1 MVRKLLLAAVTAIAA
16 TTVAAADVRPEWE
29 DENVIGINKLPYRAT
44 PVLPSTRGA
53 DVRWTS
59 LDGKWRFRWSPNPD
73 ERPADFFSEGFDASG
88 WDSIAV
94 PGHWQLQGFGKP
106 IYTNQPYP
114 FACRPPYVTDTP
126 PADFYSF
133 SHRNPVGSYLREFT
147 IDAPQPDSRYILHFD
162 GVESAMYVWLNGRPL
177 GYSQNSAGPAEFDI
191 TDFLHAGRNRL
202 AVEVYRWCDGS
213 YLEDQDMWRLAGIF
227 RSVGIWRRPDIHVS
241 DYFIR
246 PVLDGD
252 MSGGDVVLAF
262 EVANASGRE
271 AGGLSL
277 EMSVSDA
284 DGKYSEGL
292 PLEAAAPGDTLRG
305 ELRCTV
311 AHPRLWSAET
321 PWLYDVE
328 IRLKRGARTVETLRY
343 HTGFR
348 RISIDGRVFSING
361 RAVKLKGVNRHEFLP
376 RTGRT
381 VDEASMHTD
390 LRMMKQANI
399 NMIRTSHYPD
409 TPLFYE
415 LCDRYGF
422 YVMDDANHES
432 HGLGLGNKVLGD
444 APSWRAAHVDR
455 AVSMVQR
462 DKNHPCV
469 IIWSMGNEGGSG
481 ANLRAMR
488 EATLAID
495 DSRPVYSDTDRS
507 ISDIYDEGYLS
518 PSAYAD
524 LARRVI
530 DRPVFMR
537 EYAYAM
543 GNATGNLREY
553 RDVFY
558 SDLGIIGGAIWEWT
572 DKALIGRRGS
582 RDCDLRGK
590 PAMQGPA
597 EDEYWA
603 IGGDFGDMPN
613 DANFGVDG
621 LLGADRV
628 PHPGYYE
635 VRKVYQNLNFS
646 LADSVPSRVAV
657 SSTYD
662 FLDASAFDY
671 VAEWAV
677 EGKRLTRDT
686 VPLVDGMLAVPR
698 LPAAAPR
705 GERSLS
711 VRAVL
716 REPAIWADRGFAV
729 ACEQFL
735 FGSHLMP
742 QSGRDAD
749 ISVARTDSTATLTA
763 GDCRLCFDLRD
774 GALTGWTEAGRQFL
788 VRPLE
793 PYFWKPA
800 NDVQQHN
807 GYRERLGIWK
817 DAAAGRRVDSFD
829 VVRADSAVSLSF
841 SMSLPAVDAR
851 LGIDYTFRRDGS
863 LTVACSYTP
872 GCDSVALMPKF
883 GFRAGLAAVCD
894 DVGWY
899 GRGEHENYP
908 DRKSSAPVGLYRAS
922 VADLAP
928 DYVMAQDH
936 GCRSDVRRLA
946 LRDSAGRGLCFASTT
961 PFCFRAWRYDE
972 DDIERARHR
981 YELPA
986 RDFIN
991 VNIDAAI
998 HGVGGN
1004 DGWGA
1009 RTEPQ
1014 YTIDAGKPH
1023 NFTFVITP

>member
-1 MVRKLLLAAVTAIAA
+1 MRKTTSVLAALAACAA
-16 TTVAAADVRPEWE
+16 TYAAASDARPEWE
-29 DENVIGINKLPYRAT
+29 NEAVTGINKLPYRAT
-44 PVLPSTRGA
+44 PVLPSTREA
-53 DVRWTS
+53 DGRWTS
-59 LDGKWRFRWSPNPD
+59 LDGEWRFCWSPNPD
-73 ERPADFFSEGFDASG
+73 ERPADFFREGFDASG
-88 WDSIAV
+88 WDTIDV

-114 FACRPPYVTDTP
+114 FACRPPVVTDPP

-133 SHRNPVGSYLREFT
+133 EHRNPVGSYLREFT
-147 IDAPQPDSRYILHFD
+147 VDTPRSDSRYILHFD
-162 GVESAMYVWLNGRPL
+162 GVESAMYVWVNGRKA
-177 GYSQNSAGPAEFDI
+177 GYSQNSASPAEFDI
-191 TDFLHAGRNRL
+191 TDLLRAGRNRL

-227 RSVGIWRRPDIHVS
+227 RSVGIWRRPSVHIS

-246 PVLDGD
+246 PLLNAD
-252 MSGGDVVLAF
+252 MSSGEVVLSF
-262 EVANASGRE
+262 EVANVSGRKT
-271 AGGLSL
+271 AGLSL
-277 EMSVSDA
+277 EMSVAGVAPVRQRLDA
-284 DGKYSEGL
+284 V
-292 PLEAAAPGDTLRG
+292 APGDTLRG
-305 ELRCTV
+305 ELWCAV
-311 AHPRLWSAET
+311 EHPRLWSAET
-321 PWLYDVE
+321 PELYDVE
-328 IRLKRGARTVETLRY
+328 IRLKRGSRTIETLRY

-361 RAVKLKGVNRHEFLP
+361 KAVKLKGVNRHEFLP

-381 VDEASMHTD
+381 VDSASMHTD
-390 LRMMKQANI
+390 LRLMKQANI
-399 NMIRTSHYPD
+399 NMVRTSHYPD

-415 LCDRYGF
+415 LCDRYGI

-432 HGLGLGNKVLGD
+432 HGLGLGNRVLGD

-469 IIWSMGNEGGSG
+469 TIWSMGNEGGSG
-481 ANLRAMR
+481 ANLLAMR

-518 PSAYAD
+518 PQAYAD
-524 LARRVI
+524 LARRVN

-558 SDLGIIGGAIWEWT
+558 SDPGIIGGAIWEWT

-582 RDCDLRGK
+582 EACDLRGK
-590 PAMQGPA
+590 PAMQGPG

-603 IGGDFGDMPN
+603 IGGDFGDVPN

-628 PHPGYYE
+628 PHPGYHE

-646 LADSVPSRVAV
+646 LADSTASRIAV

-662 FLDASAFDY
+662 FLDAADFDY
-671 VAEWAV
+671 VMEWAV
-677 EGKRLTRDT
+677 EGERLSRDT
-686 VPLVDGMLAVPR
+686 VALVGGTLSVPP
-698 LPAAAPR
+698 LPASAPR

-716 REPAIWADRGFAV
+716 RTPTLWADRGFAV
-729 ACEQFL
+729 ACEQFVC
-735 FGSHLMP
+735 GRHLMP
-742 QSGRDAD
+742 QTGRDAGID
-749 ISVARTDSTATLTA
+749 VARTDSTLLLTV
-763 GDCRLCFDLRD
+763 GPGRLCFDLRS
-774 GALTGWTEAGRQFL
+774 GALTEWAEAGHRLL

-807 GYRERLGIWK
+807 GYNERLGIWK
-817 DAAAGRRVDSFD
+817 DASACRRVDTFD
-829 VVRADSAVSLSF
+829 ICRADSAVSLVF
-841 SMSLPAVDAR
+841 GLSLPTVGAR
-851 LGIDYTFRRDGS
+851 CRLDYTLHRDGS
-863 LTVACSYTP
+863 LTVACAYTP
-872 GCDSVALMPKF
+872 GTDSVALMPKF
-883 GFRAGLAAVCD
+883 GFRAGLDADCGEVS
-894 DVGWY
+894 WY

-908 DRKSSAPVGLYRAS
+908 DRKSGAPVGLYHAG
-922 VADLAP
+922 VDDLSP
-928 DYVMAQDH
+928 DYVMAQDN
-936 GCRSDVRRLA
+936 GCRSDVRRLE
-946 LRDSAGRGLCFASTT
+946 LRDSGGRGLLFASTE

-981 YELPA
+981 YELPS

-1014 YTIDAGKPH
+1014 YTIDANQPH
-1023 NFTFVITP
+1023 NITFVITP